1 MIGIAISGFKPELL
15 IGPFYSKKLDITEQL
30 FILYSEDAKS
40 IQTLNDVTKEL
51 VKLNVKVIPVKIKNI
66 FDFYEVYFSVLDLIQ
81 KNNIDWIN
89 VTAGPGISLVSISTV
104 LGKSKNLRYVY
115 YHESKKNIPGY
126 TDVINSNN
134 IYIFTSR
141 NNLFIPIMK
150 ILHIGNKNTNILY
163 LSTQL
168 GKSESTVS
176 RRLKLLLD
184 MGFIEFR
191 GTGHGN
197 SKKKFAL
204 TELGNMIYEYL
215 KLE

>member
-30 FILYSEDAKS
+30 FILYSDDAKS

-51 VKLNVKVIPVKIKNI
+51 VKFNVKVIPVKIKNI
-66 FDFYEVYFSVLDLIQ
+66 FDFYEVYFSVLHLIQ

-104 LGKSKNLRYVY
+104 LGKTKNLRYVY
-115 YHESKKNIPGY
+115 YHESKENIPGY

-150 ILHIGNKNTNILY
+150 ILYNGNNSDHITDI
-163 LSTQL
+163 TEIL
-168 GKSESTVS
+168 GKSESTIS
-176 RRLKLLLD
+176 RRLKILLN
-184 MGFIEFR
+184 MGFIKFS

-197 SKKKFAL
+197 SKKKFKL
-204 TELGNMIYEYL
+204 TELGNRIYEYL
-215 KLE
+215 EHK